1 MFAFRSI
8 KHQITFTGGLSLL
21 LAVSGVSAYCYS
33 SFSGLSATIQHY
45 FQSHT
50 QESTAQWLETLA
62 DEEAQTISR
71 TFEQALTSATTLS
84 QILAGNRSST
94 QPLSREAA
102 TQLLRDVLDKNPDFL
117 SVYSG
122 WEKDAFDGNDLAYS
136 GGNRY
141 SQKSGNFAPYWNRG
155 DGTLDLNPLG
165 DYYATKASPTGIR
178 ASEWYLCP
186 MESLSAC
193 AVDPSVYTVK
203 GQQTLLSSFVV
214 PVISDG
220 KFQGLV
226 GIDYSLNFLQQLAQ
240 QVSGEIF
247 NGNSRVRIISPRG
260 IIAADSGNNEAIGK
274 TLSGA
279 DTEQI
284 RQMLQQGKTQVLAQQ
299 GNLLVFAPISLRGVQ
314 QKWGVVL
321 DVSEATALAKATA
334 AERAIADE
342 FRQAIWIQL
351 LVGLA
356 LALFGMLGIGWAA
369 RAIAQPLNQVV
380 AMLRRLS
387 AAGGD
392 LTQRLDIRRKDETGE
407 LAREVNQLI
416 SHIHSIVTDVAGTTL
431 TLQQAAGNSA
441 VSSQQALR
449 RTQLQLQEIEQIAA
463 AVNEMSSTAH
473 SVTDSA
479 QMTAS
484 AVEQTRHAVE
494 RGQHVVN
501 DTASSIQQLSTQV
514 DSVAGEIQSLELQS
528 QQIGTILDVI
538 RNISDQ
544 TNLLA
549 LNAAIEAA
557 RAGEHGRGFAVV
569 ADEVRGLASKTQHS
583 TTEIQAMIDSLRQTT
598 SNAVATM
605 SEGRQLSQQAL
616 NDIAH
621 AVNALDEI
629 VTAAD
634 QIQDMTTQIAS
645 AAEEQ
650 FAVTEDINRNIVN
663 INQAASEVA
672 DGARKNN
679 SDTQHMNELTAEVMT
694 NLSRFRY

>member
-1 MFAFRSI
+1 
-8 KHQITFTGGLSLL
+8 
-21 LAVSGVSAYCYS
+21 
-33 SFSGLSATIQHY
+33 
-45 FQSHT
+45 
-50 QESTAQWLETLA
+50 
-62 DEEAQTISR
+62 
-71 TFEQALTSATTLS
+71 
-84 QILAGNRSST
+84 
-94 QPLSREAA
+94 
-102 TQLLRDVLDKNPDFL
+102 
-117 SVYSG
+117 
-122 WEKDAFDGNDLAYS
+122 
-136 GGNRY
+136 
-141 SQKSGNFAPYWNRG
+141 
-155 DGTLDLNPLG
+155 
-165 DYYATKASPTGIR
+165 
-178 ASEWYLCP
+178 
-186 MESLSAC
+186 
-193 AVDPSVYTVK
+193 
-203 GQQTLLSSFVV
+203 
-214 PVISDG
+214 
-220 KFQGLV
+220 
-226 GIDYSLNFLQQLAQ
+226 
-240 QVSGEIF
+240 
-247 NGNSRVRIISPRG
+247 
-260 IIAADSGNNEAIGK
+260 
-274 TLSGA
+274 
-279 DTEQI
+279 
-284 RQMLQQGKTQVLAQQ
+284 
-299 GNLLVFAPISLRGVQ
+299 
-314 QKWGVVL
+314 
-321 DVSEATALAKATA
+321 
-334 AERAIADE
+334 
-342 FRQAIWIQL
+342 
-351 LVGLA
+351 
-356 LALFGMLGIGWAA
+356 
-369 RAIAQPLNQVV
+369 
-380 AMLRRLS
+380 
-387 AAGGD
+387 
-392 LTQRLDIRRKDETGE
+392 
-407 LAREVNQLI
+407 
-416 SHIHSIVTDVAGTTL
+416 
-431 TLQQAAGNSA
+431 
-441 VSSQQALR
+441 
-449 RTQLQLQEIEQIAA
+449 A

>member
-1 MFAFRSI
+1 
-8 KHQITFTGGLSLL
+8 
-21 LAVSGVSAYCYS
+21 
-33 SFSGLSATIQHY
+33 
-45 FQSHT
+45 
-50 QESTAQWLETLA
+50 
-62 DEEAQTISR
+62 
-71 TFEQALTSATTLS
+71 
-84 QILAGNRSST
+84 
-94 QPLSREAA
+94 
-102 TQLLRDVLDKNPDFL
+102 
-117 SVYSG
+117 
-122 WEKDAFDGNDLAYS
+122 
-136 GGNRY
+136 
-141 SQKSGNFAPYWNRG
+141 
-155 DGTLDLNPLG
+155 
-165 DYYATKASPTGIR
+165 
-178 ASEWYLCP
+178 
-186 MESLSAC
+186 
-193 AVDPSVYTVK
+193 
-203 GQQTLLSSFVV
+203 
-214 PVISDG
+214 
-220 KFQGLV
+220 
-226 GIDYSLNFLQQLAQ
+226 
-240 QVSGEIF
+240 
-247 NGNSRVRIISPRG
+247 
-260 IIAADSGNNEAIGK
+260 IGK

>member
-8 KHQITFTGGLSLL
+8 KHQITVTGGLSLL

-33 SFSGLSATIQHY
+33 SFSNLSSTIQHY

-50 QESTAQWLETLA
+50 QESTTQWLETLA
-62 DEEAQTISR
+62 DEEAQRISR

-84 QILAGNRSST
+84 QILADNRSSP
-94 QPLSREAA
+94 QPLSRDAA
-102 TQLLRDVLDKNPDFL
+102 TLLLRDVLDKNPDFL

-122 WEKDAFDGNDLAYS
+122 WEKDAFDGNDAAYS

-141 SQKSGNFAPYWNRG
+141 SQKSGHFAPYWNRG
-155 DGTLDLNPLG
+155 DGTLALNPLG
-165 DYYATKASPTGIR
+165 DYYATQASPTGIR

-193 AVDPSVYTVK
+193 AVDPSVYTIK

-214 PVISDG
+214 PVITDG
-220 KFQGLV
+220 KFSGLV

-247 NGNSRVRIISPRG
+247 SGNSRVRIISPRG
-260 IIAADSGNNEAIGK
+260 IVAADSGNRDATGK

-279 DTEQI
+279 DAEQI
-284 RQMLQQGKTQVLAQQ
+284 RQMLQQGQTRAQAQQ
-299 GNLLVFAPISLRGVQ
+299 GKLLVFAPINLRGVP
-314 QKWGVVL
+314 QKWGIVL
-321 DVSEATALAKATA
+321 EVSEATALAKANA
-334 AERAIADE
+334 AEAAIAGE
-342 FRQAIWIQL
+342 FRQAIWGQL

-356 LALFGMLGIGWAA
+356 LALLGMLGMGLAA

-387 AAGGD
+387 ASGGD
-392 LTQRLDIRRKDETGE
+392 LTQRLDIQRKDETGE

-431 TLQQAAGNSA
+431 TLQQAASNSA

-449 RTQLQLQEIEQIAA
+449 RTQAQLQEIEQIAA

-479 QMTAS
+479 QMTAT

-494 RGQHVVN
+494 RGQQVVN
-501 DTASSIQQLSTQV
+501 DTAGSIQHLSTQV
-514 DSVAGEIQSLELQS
+514 DTVAGEIQSLEQQS

-583 TTEIQAMIDSLRQTT
+583 TTEIQAMIDSLRHTT
-598 SNAVATM
+598 SSAVATM
-605 SEGRQLSQQAL
+605 SEGRQRSQQAL
-616 NDIAH
+616 NDIAQ
-621 AVNALDEI
+621 AVNALDDI
-629 VTAAD
+629 AAAAD

-679 SDTQHMNELTAEVMT
+679 LDTEHMNGLTAEVMT